1 MRISQNR
8 ILDFSFFSFK
18 SRSLDLNFDVDR
30 FGNCLLFF
38 TIKRNLMGKVPKKYE
53 NCFITLET

>member
-1 MRISQNR
+1 MRISQKKM
-8 ILDFSFFSFK
+8 FGSSFFIFK

-38 TIKRNLMGKVPKKYE
+38 TIKRNLMGKLPKKYE
-53 NCFITLET
+53 HCFIALAI